1 MGRASGFGHL
11 SGGNSRSHL
20 AQLEDDEMS
29 TAPEISR
36 AALDLVNRLY
46 QAATTQALKYG
57 WATFSFKFVLH
68 IGEWSPASVV
78 IKKLSPVEPTILCID
93 GAELPLNCEGG
104 RNAAAMLLMLV
115 AWPKDGDVMIDV
127 MESAEADPADGRGDY
142 GLQWLWSGYAGQ
154 NMNGRSRQ
162 STTTY
167 RAAVDAESVPAA
179 EKLVQQMEKAGFCL
193 EDRTLDATMREDW
206 TEGQGTTVTYGF
218 QHSMKFV
225 KGNATLVARVQSG
238 WFLTVPE
245 AVDGATA
252 VVTDIWHRGGM
263 VPGGKGQLNKCKRIG
278 RELWQQHGHLVGS
291 DRPQIVVPY
300 ETRGGRGGWKVKTAR
315 RAFSPSELLDVP
327 KTKQRLPGIRV
338 QLELVASGRDWAKA
352 GERFVRL
359 RMDGKVDM
367 RHLVYEVDVMGEWA
381 ILRDSGGPRYRIPVM
396 EWNRLQIKAKQQ

>member
-1 MGRASGFGHL
+1 MISQTA
-11 SGGNSRSHL
+11 
-20 AQLEDDEMS
+20 LE
-29 TAPEISR
+29 
-36 AALDLVNRLY
+36 LVNRLY
-46 QAATTQALKYG
+46 RAATTQALRYG

-68 IGEWSPASVV
+68 VGEWSPASVTV
-78 IKKLSPVEPTILCID
+78 KKLDPGEPTLLCID
-93 GAELPLNCEGG
+93 GTELPLNCEGG
-104 RNAAAMLLMLV
+104 RNAAALLLLLA
-115 AWPKDGDVMIDV
+115 AWPKEGEAMIDV
-127 MESAEADPADGRGDY
+127 DETEEAEADPADARGDY

-154 NMNGRSRQ
+154 NVNGRSRQ

-193 EDRTLDATMREDW
+193 EDRTLDVTMREDW
-206 TEGQGTTVTYGF
+206 TEGEGTTVTFGF

-225 KGNATLVARVQSG
+225 KGNAALVARVQSG

-245 AVDGATA
+245 AVEAATA
-252 VVTDIWHRGGM
+252 VVTDIWHRGDL

-315 RAFSPSELLDVP
+315 RAFTPSELLDAP

-338 QLELVASGRDWAKA
+338 QVEIPAGGRDWAEF

-359 RMDGKVDM
+359 RPDGKVEM
-367 RHLVYEVDVMGEWA
+367 RHLAYAIDVVGEWA
-381 ILRDSGGPRYRIPVM
+381 ILRNSFGPQYRIPVM
-396 EWNRLQIKAKQQ
+396 ERNRLQTKAKLQ